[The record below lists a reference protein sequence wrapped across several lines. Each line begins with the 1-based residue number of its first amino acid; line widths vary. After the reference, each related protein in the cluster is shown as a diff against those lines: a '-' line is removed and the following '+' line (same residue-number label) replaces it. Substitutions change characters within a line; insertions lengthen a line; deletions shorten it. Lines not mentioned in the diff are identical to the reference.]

1 MLCTPQLMVIVEVYV
16 VLLRL
21 FGGGNAFQWENI
33 RGFCGA
39 ADNEVFQLEIVFF
52 GRRMEH

>member
-1 MLCTPQLMVIVEVYV
+1 MPCTPQLMVIVEVYV

-33 RGFCGA
+33 PGFFGA
-39 ADNEVFQLEIVFF
+39 AENEVFS
-52 GRRMEH
+52 